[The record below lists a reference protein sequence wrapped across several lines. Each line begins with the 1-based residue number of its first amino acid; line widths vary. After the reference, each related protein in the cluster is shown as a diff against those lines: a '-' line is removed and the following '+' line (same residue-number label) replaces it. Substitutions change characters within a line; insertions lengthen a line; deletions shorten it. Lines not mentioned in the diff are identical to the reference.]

1 MQFLWKIFENYVSCT
16 NDSHYSLSIFCGHL
30 HICVLTCHS
39 MHMQVR
45 GQPVGESVLAGLAA
59 SAFYSRVNSS
69 VLSGVLLSGVLS
81 GVLRWWPAT
90 LLR

>member
-1 MQFLWKIFENYVSCT
+1 
-16 NDSHYSLSIFCGHL
+16 
-30 HICVLTCHS
+30 

-69 VLSGVLLSGVLS
+69 VLSGVVLSGVVLSGVLS

-90 LLR
+90 LSR